1 MVFAVSECN
10 SIETF
15 ESKHKQES
23 FSALSSVTRWI
34 DFFLNLGIFTMKIC
48 LISLKLS
55 QRRFKTKPNIK

>member
-34 DFFLNLGIFTMKIC
+34 DFFFKFGHFYNENLPIIIKIEP
-48 LISLKLS
+48 KKV
-55 QRRFKTKPNIK
+55 QN